1 MLELKH
7 ITYTVSTPE
16 GEQTILNDISI
27 DIPDRKLIVFT
38 GPNGGG
44 KTTLAKIIMGLVT
57 PTEGQILWNGQDVTH
72 MTITERA
79 KLGISY
85 GFQQPPRFKGITVRD
100 LLTIASG
107 DDKLSKDKC
116 CQYLTK
122 VGLCAN
128 DYLDREVDVSLS
140 GGEVKRIDAVTG
152 VIQMTGR
159 REIPIED
166 VFSVELEL

>member
-7 ITYTVSTPE
+7 ISYSVRE
-16 GEQTILNDISI
+16 ADE
-27 DIPDRKLIVFT
+27 
-38 GPNGGG
+38 
-44 KTTLAKIIMGLVT
+44 TLGTMAKIIMGLVT

-122 VGLCAN
+122 VGLWP
-128 DYLDREVDVSLS
+128 
-140 GGEVKRIDAVTG
+140 GTP
-152 VIQMTGR
+152 T
-159 REIPIED
+159 
-166 VFSVELEL
+166 